1 MAGGRPQF
9 ELELPFTSPY
19 KRTQLFIKNGRAF
32 FGVWRPIDVRMD
44 GDEEEVVIQRGL
56 EGQLDLIAWAIYG
69 DRRLWRV
76 IAHENQID
84 FPLEE
89 VVVGLRLR
97 IPKPTNVRAALLVS
111 GAEVTLVAA

>member
-32 FGVWRPIDVRMD
+32 FGIWRPLDVQMD
-44 GDEEEVVIQRGL
+44 GDEEDVLIQRGI
-56 EGQLDLIAWAIYG
+56 EGHLDLVAFVVYG

-76 IAHENQID
+76 IAHANQID
-84 FPLEE
+84 FPMEE
-89 VVVGLRLR
+89 VTVGRR
-97 IPKPTNVRAALLVS
+97 IIIPKLVHVRAALLAA
-111 GAEVTLVAA
+111 GAQVEVV